1 MRPQARCLQ
10 REPHRLWGY
19 WLGTILLLQGDYEG
33 AGRRFDEGLT
43 LGRRISDRL
52 SICNAIFN
60 LAQLALA
67 DGDHEAA
74 FRWFA

>member
-1 MRPQARCLQ
+1 
-10 REPHRLWGY
+10 
-19 WLGTILLLQGDYEG
+19 
-33 AGRRFDEGLT
+33 
-43 LGRRISDRL
+43 L

-74 FRWFA
+74 FRWFAEGIAPSEELGDRGTSRTSWRAWASWPVRGARQAGRRGFWAPRRP